1 MKWVSRILYGLLGVV
16 GIGIGLMKI
25 FGSPGL
31 PDCDDR
37 KTFDTVREA
46 VAKMVTPAAAKGATV
61 AEMQGKVTLDD
72 ETEVSYDKTAG
83 VRECTGTV
91 SLAMNGTTLVDKM
104 KIAYTISWVDK
115 KEGRFQSLVRPIR

>member
-1 MKWVSRILYGLLGVV
+1 MKWVYRILSGLAGVV
-16 GIGIGLMKI
+16 IIGVGLMKL
-25 FGSPGL
+25 FGSPRL

-72 ETEVSYDKTAG
+72 ETEVSYDKDKG

-104 KIAYTISWVDK
+104 KVAYTISWIDR
-115 KEGRFQSLVRPIR
+115 KEGRFETVVRRVR